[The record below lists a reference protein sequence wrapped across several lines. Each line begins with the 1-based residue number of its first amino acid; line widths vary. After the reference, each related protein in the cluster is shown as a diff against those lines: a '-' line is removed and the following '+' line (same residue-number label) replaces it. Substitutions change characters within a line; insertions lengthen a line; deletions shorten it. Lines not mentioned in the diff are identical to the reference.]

1 MRANISSS
9 RSSHPFSSALP
20 SSIRRSRRLVRFA
33 ILSNTK
39 ESGPR
44 RSRDVCVVAGIGSL
58 LVLSGI
64 FVLYAM
70 QAAGATSLP
79 AHLQPVHYVDLAQDY
94 RLGADSSASKVSS
107 AIELHPALSE
117 TPGDTS
123 KAAETSSSAYALPEE
138 KEKR

>member
-70 QAAGATSLP
+70 QAAGAASLP
-79 AHLQPVHYVDLAQDY
+79 EHLQPVHYVDLAQDY
-94 RLGADSSASKVSS
+94 LLGADSSASKVSS
-107 AIELHPALSE
+107 VTGLPALSE
-117 TPGDTS
+117 TPGDAS
-123 KAAETSSSAYALPEE
+123 KAAESSSSAYALPKE